1 MRKSFLVIPALAI
14 VVSVG
19 CASASGAQSTAPA
32 KKSPTTTIAK
42 KKKKATTTTTIVKGA
57 TNPTILDV
65 LATIQV
71 MNEHPQGYSRSL
83 FKHWVDADGDGC
95 DTREEV
101 LITESLTKPQVDG
114 YGCKVVEGDWFSPYE
129 GGTYTQPSD
138 LDIDHMV
145 PLKESWDSGA
155 WNWTAA
161 QRQTYANDLSDPRPL
176 IAVLNSQN
184 RSKSDKDPSNW
195 IPPRAQYACAY
206 LANWVAIKAHW
217 NLSMDQSEY
226 GRIRNLATRSCAA
239 TTVAPWGSATAATSG
254 DTLAPGSNVSPTSP
268 PSPAGGAVATS
279 TAPSSNAGGSVRQVT
294 PVRCKSAE
302 FGQTGEYQGIPYVC
316 SNTRQNGQPYAA
328 GYYFWRP
335 A

>member
-65 LATIQV
+65 LGTIQV

-101 LITESLTKPQVDG
+101 LIAESLTKPQVDA

-129 GGTYTQPSD
+129 GGTYTQPGD

-145 PLKESWDSGA
+145 PLAEAWGSGA
-155 WNWTAA
+155 RRWTTAVREA
-161 QRQTYANDLSDPRPL
+161 FANDLAYGRSL
-176 IAVLNSQN
+176 IAVTASSN
-184 RSKSDKDPSNW
+184 RSKGEQDPAEWLPPRTDYRCRYVSSW
-195 IPPRAQYACAY
+195 IGVKYRWKLSVDSSEQAALRVLATNCGNPRMVVPPRA
-206 LANWVAIKAHW
+206 
-217 NLSMDQSEY
+217 
-226 GRIRNLATRSCAA
+226 R
-239 TTVAPWGSATAATSG
+239 
-254 DTLAPGSNVSPTSP
+254 
-268 PSPAGGAVATS
+268 
-279 TAPSSNAGGSVRQVT
+279 
-294 PVRCKSAE
+294 
-302 FGQTGEYQGIPYVC
+302 
-316 SNTRQNGQPYAA
+316 
-328 GYYFWRP
+328 
-335 A
+335 